1 MLKILFLPLMDN
13 REFLTNEE
21 YHSSEDS
28 NDLELVIEKN
38 NKDALDGENNLF
50 EFDIS
55 KLDEKPWNKP
65 GEDITDYFNYGFNET
80 TWKEYCN
87 MHKGKH
93 YKR

>member
-1 MLKILFLPLMDN
+1 MDN
-13 REFLTNEE
+13 RDFVINEN

-28 NDLELVIEKN
+28 NELELVIDKN
-38 NKDALDGENNLF
+38 NKEALEDEKNLF
-50 EFDIS
+50 EFDIT

-87 MHKGKH
+87 MQKGQY